1 MNREVLLEDLKRVQ
15 RDIPTR
21 NSRRDLRR
29 KLQSGSTWPS
39 LYITDVRCWDAKE
52 ACETRQ
58 PLAFLLPH
66 EIIGAIAKHADFDEL
81 MSTVAMDP
89 QSKKHLQKCQVEAGC
104 EVLGVGIW
112 GDAIPCQWD
121 RDESVEC
128 VSMNFPGLGEE
139 WKDVRVP
146 ITAIPHALLSTNTWH
161 DVQEVIKDS
170 LVAAAL
176 GRYWDER
183 PDGQPWIGKG
193 CKEIGDVQRKKLAG
207 KAIGVCAA
215 LVEVRGDWKFFKEV
229 FHFPGWRELRGCCWI
244 CGCTPDQVR
253 REGGMGQGVSCGE
266 PPREEARAL
275 RGKRDSY

>member
-1 MNREVLLEDLKRVQ
+1 MNQQVLLDELKR
-15 RDIPTR
+15 DTSTSR

-29 KLQSGSTWPS
+29 MLQKGSAWPS
-39 LYITDVRCWDAKE
+39 LYITEVRCWNVAE
-52 ACETRQ
+52 ACETWQ

-66 EIIGAIAKHADFDEL
+66 EIVGAIAKHADLDEL
-81 MSTVAMDP
+81 MSTNALDP
-89 QSKKHLQKCQVEAGC
+89 LSKEHLEKCEAEAGC
-104 EVLGVGIW
+104 KLLGIGIW

-139 WKDVRVP
+139 WKEVRIP
-146 ITAIPHALLSTNTWH
+146 ITALPHALLSTNTWH
-161 DVQEVIKDS
+161 DIQQVIKDS

-183 PDGQPWIGKG
+183 PDGKAWVSTGG
-193 CKEIGDVQRKKLAG
+193 REVSDRQRKKLAG
-207 KAIGVCAA
+207 KAIGVRAA
-215 LVEVRGDWKFFKEV
+215 LVQVRGDWKFFKEV

-244 CGCTPDQVR
+244 CGCTPGQVR
-253 REGGMGQGVSCGE
+253 SEGGMGSGVSCGE
-266 PPREEARAL
+266 SPRQEARAL